1 MLRRQIYTNERVR
14 RMHLEN
20 RQKEYKDEDSL
31 KLVKRDKLIA
41 ANMASEERVEN
52 KRYGRHAGFLRC
64 LLLHGNAV
72 TAAAMLENIPHR
84 RNTFYPT
91 KKWLLSSWH

>member
-20 RQKEYKDEDSL
+20 REKEYRDEDSL
-31 KLVKRDKLIA
+31 KLVRRDKLIA

-52 KRYGRHAGFLRC
+52 KRYVTSS
-64 LLLHGNAV
+64 LHGNA
-72 TAAAMLENIPHR
+72 LR
-84 RNTFYPT
+84 GQQG
-91 KKWLLSSWH
+91 